1 MNQMISKDNLDRIIL
16 AVDNMTHTEVKA
28 LLKSW
33 PSQKMPI
40 IKIGL
45 ELFLKYGQPFVL
57 DLFKEFGVKIFLDL
71 KLHDIPNTVAK
82 SIRSLKGLPIKF
94 LTIHLSGGRE
104 MIRRALEEAKTNLP
118 GTKILGVSLLTS
130 LDEND
135 FKELWDF
142 SGQQVEKTFQNLF
155 SLALELKVHGVV
167 CSPIE
172 LNLITPLETKL
183 QQHLLK
189 VTPGIRF
196 EDEILKG
203 STGDQKRVL
212 SPEKAFNS
220 GADYLVIGRSLTES
234 THLDKR
240 IEHLAKLH

>member
-1 MNQMISKDNLDRIIL
+1 MRDALSSDNLNKVIL
-16 AVDNMTHTEVKA
+16 AVDNMTRGEVEE

-40 IKIGL
+40 IKVGL
-45 ELFLKYGQPFVL
+45 ELFLKYGQQFVL
-57 DLFKEFGVKIFLDL
+57 ELFQEFGVKIFLDL

-82 SIRSLKGLPIKF
+82 SIKSLKGLPVEF

-104 MIRRALEEAKTNLP
+104 MIRRALEEAKINLP
-118 GTKILGVSLLTS
+118 DTKILGVSLLTS
-130 LDEND
+130 LDKND
-135 FKELWDF
+135 FEELWGF
-142 SGQQVEKTFQNLF
+142 SSEGIENTFSNLF

-167 CSPIE
+167 CSPMD
-172 LNLITPLETKL
+172 LSLITPLENKL
-183 QQHLLK
+183 QQTLLK

-203 STGDQKRVL
+203 SLGDQKRVL
-212 SPEKAFNS
+212 SPERAFNA

-234 THLDKR
+234 TQLDKR
-240 IEHLAKLH
+240 IEHLANLH